1 MDLLNE
7 QLEWADERLA
17 SAEKTIAEAA
27 AILREF
33 PFNGTAQEMLSD
45 IREAFP
51 SLVPAESDA
60 YAEEDFSQ
68 LQRYWDPA
76 LELFEKLMHPE
87 TQTYEAYCEL
97 FDAVSDE
104 TIRAYYDGALAL
116 QYRPYTNPSV
126 VALLP
131 YDDKIYLEI
140 ECIRPNENA
149 TASFPMFVRFADG
162 KFLYTSAD
170 VQTSHIMEY
179 VYVEDAI
186 ETLGVSYIRY
196 LASKTV
202 GANTY
207 RYGDLTYVD
216 KLPMIR
222 VTVFGQLYAYQTET
236 GDLVIAYWIRNGTTN
251 DRTLKTAQV
260 RMTDGETVIC
270 DTVLTLPQGTVI
282 PSLDG
287 GLVELTVPAA
297 DVLTGTAPWANRF
310 PSPWNGTD
318 RPCVG

>member
-1 MDLLNE
+1 
-7 QLEWADERLA
+7 
-17 SAEKTIAEAA
+17 
-27 AILREF
+27 
-33 PFNGTAQEMLSD
+33 MLSD

-60 YAEEDFSQ
+60 YTEEDFSQ

-87 TQTYEAYCEL
+87 AQSYEAYCAL
-97 FDAVSDE
+97 FDAVSEE
-104 TIRAYYDGALAL
+104 TIRAYYSGTLAM

-126 VALLP
+126 VALVP

-140 ECIRPNENA
+140 ECIRADEDI

-170 VQTSHIMEY
+170 VQTSHITEY
-179 VYVEDAI
+179 AYIEDAI

-196 LASKTV
+196 LASKAV

-207 RYGDLTYVD
+207 RYGDLTYVE

-260 RMTDGETVIC
+260 RMTDGTAVVC

-287 GLVELTVPAA
+287 RLVELTVPAA
-297 DVLTGTAPWANRF
+297 DVLTGTAPW
-310 PSPWNGTD
+310 SEQVSISVKWN
-318 RPCVG
+318 